1 MDLKKRVLLLGSG
14 YVAAPAI
21 EYLTLDPG
29 TQVTVASVMMNQA
42 EKLAARY
49 PNTTAVMLDV
59 TSQQSLLES
68 LVKDHDVVISLLPY
82 QHHAMIAEHCIRKKV
97 NLVTASY
104 VCPALRE
111 LQSRAEEAGITM
123 VCEMGL
129 DPGIDHMLA
138 MECIDQAKEEGC
150 TVESYIS
157 YCGGLPAPESA
168 GNPLRYKFSWSPRG
182 VLLNT
187 LNPATFVKDNK
198 VMTFPP
204 GGALLEAAAPM
215 DFMPGFDLEGLPN
228 RDSTTYA
235 RLYGI
240 ESAHTVLRGSLRYRG
255 FSGAIS
261 GFVKLGLITTD
272 PFPAGDSSN
281 RPASWKDLI
290 SHLIG
295 VPASASTEAFHDAV
309 CDKLGRDQGKMEV
322 LKWFGML
329 GDNPLPQADSVLEAV
344 TKHLEAKLHF
354 EPGERDMVILRNEV
368 GVRGHGG
375 ELETRRAELLLFG
388 EPGGHSAMARTVGFP
403 AAIVARMLM
412 DGEIERKG
420 LVLPLSRSI
429 YGPVLQRLSAR
440 GLCISRT
447 CPDTGEACRPNLRHA
462 SLLPGPT
469 LP

>member
-295 VPASASTEAFHDAV
+295 VPASANA
-309 CDKLGRDQGKMEV
+309 
-322 LKWFGML
+322 
-329 GDNPLPQADSVLEAV
+329 
-344 TKHLEAKLHF
+344 